1 VSETFIINPPGKP
14 KTAPRT
20 PTEEDKAMRAAR
32 KKTDAINHAKTE
44 KSHTK
49 EVWE

>member
-20 PTEEDKAMRAAR
+20 PSEESKAMRAAR